1 MFDDS
6 CNIVQEN
13 ETDIWRKT
21 NHLVT
26 KKDFLKLILFKDKNI
41 GISK

>member
-26 KKDFLKLILFKDKNI
+26 KKKIFSSSFY
-41 GISK
+41 SKIKI